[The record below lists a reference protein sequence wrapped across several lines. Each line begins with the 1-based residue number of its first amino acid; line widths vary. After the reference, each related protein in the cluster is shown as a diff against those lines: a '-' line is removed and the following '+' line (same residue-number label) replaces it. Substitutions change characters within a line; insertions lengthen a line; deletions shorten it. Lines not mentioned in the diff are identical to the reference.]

1 MPSVFEDRGSLRY
14 ADVRAWE
21 ALISGV
27 GRLED
32 IAEKAVDG
40 VTARVD
46 TGEKLDMG
54 VGRRGD
60 TTRGGGEGCHSCA
73 TPSPRASITLFM
85 IDSRDEQLR
94 NECLRNESFEVRCQ
108 NCTSSHAYALTYS

>member
-1 MPSVFEDRGSLRY
+1 MLY

-60 TTRGGGEGCHSCA
+60 TTRGGGEGDFCVRDCGSD
-73 TPSPRASITLFM
+73 RVM
-85 IDSRDEQLR
+85 ICGEGLLWLDE
-94 NECLRNESFEVRCQ
+94 
-108 NCTSSHAYALTYS
+108 